1 MLTKKTILLLKLFVD
16 MNMEKNMLFDFD
28 TPTERRATASLKWD
42 KYRDQDVIP
51 MWVADMDFRSPPAVI
66 KALQQRVAYGVFG
79 YTVTPPELNDVV
91 VVMLKNLY
99 GWQIEPEW
107 LVWVPGLVTGLNVV
121 CRAVGEVGD
130 EVMTA
135 VPVYPPF
142 LTAPGNFRRNL
153 VKVPLEGKN
162 NRWQFDFDRLERSI
176 TAKTRVFIL
185 CNPHNPVG
193 RVYTRD
199 ELKTLAAICKKHDI
213 VICSDE
219 IHCGLILDTDKP
231 HIPAASL
238 DPETAARTITLMAA
252 SKTFNLP
259 GLGCAFAVI
268 AEENLRRRFKEAMAG
283 IVPRVNALGYTAS
296 RVAFEDCGDWHAAL
310 LEYLRGNRDIVQAA
324 VRGMPHLSMAPVEA
338 TYLAWIDM
346 RAAGLKNPAAFFE
359 GAGVGLQD
367 GIEFDG
373 PGFVRLNFGC
383 PRSLLE
389 KALQRM
395 AVALADNFK

>member
-1 MLTKKTILLLKLFVD
+1 

-28 TPTERRATASLKWD
+28 TPTERRATASLKWE

-121 CRAVGEVGD
+121 CRALGEEGD
-130 EVMTA
+130 DVMTA

-142 LTAPGNFRRNL
+142 LTAPDHFRRNL

-199 ELKTLAAICKKHDI
+199 ELETLAAICKKHDI

-219 IHCGLILDTDKP
+219 IHCGLILDKDKP

-238 DPETAARTITLMAA
+238 DPDTAARTITLMAA

-268 AEENLRRRFKEAMAG
+268 GDKDLRRRFKEAMAG
-283 IVPRVNALGYTAS
+283 IVPQVNVLGYTAA
-296 RVAFEDCGDWHAAL
+296 RAAFEDCDNWHAAL
-310 LEYLRGNRDIVQAA
+310 LEYLRGNRGIVQAA

-359 GAGVGLQD
+359 DAGVGLQD

-373 PGFVRLNFGC
+373 PGFARLNFGC
-383 PRSLLE
+383 SRDLLK

-395 AVALADNFK
+395 AVALEDHFK